1 MEYDMAA
8 QATEIQTIEANERHE
23 RRRAQNRNAQRKL
36 RCEFKP
42 HPQTLLPQLMPR
54 EARRHKSNPLVAK
67 IRQHRI
73 AFAPRSPNEL
83 HTLTKILTP
92 VKVKDRIK
100 SNTQTMAAHRQGEHM
115 FSCTMKS
122 G

>member
-1 MEYDMAA
+1 MEYNMEA
-8 QATEIQTIEANERHE
+8 QATEIQTLEANERHE

-36 RCEFKP
+36 RSEFKP

-54 EARRHKSNPLVAK
+54 QARRHKANPTVAK
-67 IRQHRI
+67 TCQHRI

-83 HTLTKILTP
+83 HTLMKILTP
-92 VKVKDRIK
+92 VKVRYHIK
-100 SNTQTMAAHRQGEHM
+100 SNTQIMAAHRQGEHM